1 MTSESGAGADEPDK
15 QNPFDA
21 KPDGGVPRRK
31 VAKTMLNGQI
41 PQIPDS
47 PESPGPP
54 DEQDITN
61 PSRRVAK
68 TKLEMSRPTAEQ
80 ITAASD
86 AAAAEQKQSTRKVS
100 KTKLEMS
107 RPDLTAI
114 QEAAIAAANQA
125 PDGTRTVA
133 KTQIEISRPVLS
145 GIELPKQTSKTN
157 DDQPKKTPNTMMEMS
172 LPAFSDTAM
181 QVKKVSRTML
191 DVNSLDAIGMAKAIK
206 KERAN
211 VPVKVRKTLTRD
223 QAVPN
228 LFDVSNAL
236 TAAAAN
242 DQTVVSAS
250 NADANTVVSQSNRDI
265 PSASKNENSLRKARK
280 RTAGGTER
288 FVAKTML
295 DHSILS
301 EQVMRSHEKEKVKAA
316 YIAQERANDPV
327 AEFHSV
333 ETNKMASPCAWS
345 WDGPAGNKG
354 RVRACERCQTQ
365 VYDFTGMEMAEAEA
379 LIFKQESKKKFAL
392 YRRADG
398 KFMTTD
404 CPVQVQ
410 RKRNL
415 ILLCVVG
422 ALVMISAVGLMVLM
436 PPPPPPAAVSAPKPQ
451 ATPAAVQT
459 GVNGATGEQQA
470 PSSGF
475 FTSVGENT
483 NNSPATTTTT
493 APATQSAPATQNSS
507 ITTTPASNPSATTT
521 GDQDDKYFNDT
532 SR

>member
-15 QNPFDA
+15 QNSFDA
-21 KPDGGVPRRK
+21 NPDGAIKGRK

-41 PQIPDS
+41 PQIPES
-47 PESPGPP
+47 SVPPEATDEP
-54 DEQDITN
+54 DLTQ
-61 PSRRVAK
+61 SSKRVAK
-68 TKLEMSRPTAEQ
+68 TKLEMTRPTAEQ
-80 ITAASD
+80 IIAASD
-86 AAAAEQKQSTRKVS
+86 TAAVEQEQSKRKVN
-100 KTKLEMS
+100 KTMLEVS
-107 RPDLTAI
+107 RPDLTAV
-114 QEAAIAAANQA
+114 QEAAIAAANAA
-125 PDGTRTVA
+125 PDSKRTVP
-133 KTQIEISRPVLS
+133 KTQIEVSRPDLS
-145 GIELPKQTSKTN
+145 GIDVPTKSSKTN
-157 DDQPKKTPNTMMEMS
+157 EELPKKTPKTMMEMS
-172 LPAFSDTAM
+172 LPAFSDTAK
-181 QVKKVSRTML
+181 QVKKVSKTML

-223 QAVPN
+223 QDLPN
-228 LFDVSNAL
+228 LLDVNNAL

-242 DQTVVSAS
+242 EHPVISGSDVDSDTVVSTPS
-250 NADANTVVSQSNRDI
+250 RDVNQ
-265 PSASKNENSLRKARK
+265 PPKNEKSLRKASR

-316 YIAQERANDPV
+316 YIAQERANEPV
-327 AEFHSV
+327 NAFHAV
-333 ETNKMASPCAWS
+333 ESDKMASPCAWS
-345 WDGPAGNKG
+345 WEGPSGNRG

-365 VYDFTGMEMAEAEA
+365 VYDFTGMDMADAEA

-392 YRRADG
+392 YKRADG

-404 CPVQVQ
+404 CPVQMQ

-422 ALVMISAVGLMVLM
+422 ALVMIIAVALMILM
-436 PPPPPPAAVSAPKPQ
+436 PPPPPPPAVSAPKPE

-459 GVNGATGEQQA
+459 GTNGSASQ

-475 FTSVGENT
+475 FTSVGEE
-483 NNSPATTTTT
+483 TT
-493 APATQSAPATQNSS
+493 AKPAA
-507 ITTTPASNPSATTT
+507 TTTPATQTPQGIQPSSTAPTPTEAPTTTRT
-521 GDQDDKYFNDT
+521 GDQDDKYWNTQNDK
-532 SR
+532 